1 MTARADLSPSMERV
15 EDLYS
20 WAVAWNAQPDPDHRA
35 DLVALAERQ
44 RAEFQRALAEHDR
57 QVLDGYVKM
66 PSREA
71 LRLEV
76 QTVLFNAS
84 NYPPKVQMSILGTD
98 TGPLTAKVT
107 DAIVALLAGET
118 S

>member
-1 MTARADLSPSMERV
+1 MSARDELAAALHSEGAYCGNCGFDGLALCLDCRIVLGRYADRLIG
-15 EDLYS
+15 
-20 WAVAWNAQPDPDHRA
+20 
-35 DLVALAERQ
+35 
-44 RAEFQRALAEHDR
+44 
-57 QVLDGYVKM
+57 DGYVKM

-107 DAIVALLAGET
+107 DAILALLAGET